1 MNEYK
6 QVKDNFRIDEH
17 QRISNIARSENIT
30 IAQCI
35 RNHFDSSI
43 DNPPIRN
50 QTVSYKKV
58 DPKLLFQIEYISKQL
73 HYIAKNLQGGGELE
87 RFLLVEIY
95 EKMMEI
101 TK

>member
-6 QVKDNFRIDEH
+6 QVKVNFRIEDH
-17 QRISNIARSENIT
+17 KIISNIARSENIT
-30 IAQCI
+30 IAQYI

-50 QTVSYKKV
+50 QAISYKKV
-58 DPKLLFQIEYISKQL
+58 DPKLLFQIEYISKRINF
-73 HYIAKNLQGGGELE
+73 IAKNLQDCGELE

-95 EKMMEI
+95 EKMMEL